1 MPEIILHQY
10 GLSPFSEKIR
20 RIFAYKGLTWRGVEQ
35 PLMAPKPALTPL
47 TGGYRRIP
55 VLQIGADIYCDTWL
69 IARVIER
76 LFPSPSCIP
85 AAASG
90 NMALLE
96 DWADHRFFMQAVPPV
111 LVDLLPALP
120 PEFLHDRSAMSPGF
134 SQPVI
139 EAAAP
144 HALAQTLQSLDRLEE
159 QLRTTPFLLGD
170 QFSLADAAC
179 FHCVWFLKNS
189 PRVFAAVQARAGVA
203 GWVRRIEEFAADTTQ
218 LMTTADALAIATA
231 ATPQDVSEGCV
242 ADPELKAGQ
251 TVTVIADDYGKEST
265 TGRLVQL
272 SAQAI
277 TVLRADPQVG
287 EVAVHYPRAG
297 YRVNIS

>member
-1 MPEIILHQY
+1 MSEIILHQY

-20 RIFAYKGLTWRGVEQ
+20 RIFAYKGLTWRGIEQ

-69 IARVIER
+69 IAREIER
-76 LFPSPSCIP
+76 RFPTPSCIP

-96 DWADHRFFMQAVPPV
+96 DWADHRFFMQVVPVV

-120 PEFLHDRSAMSPGF
+120 PEFLHDRAAMSAGF
-134 SQPVI
+134 SQAAI
-139 EAAAP
+139 ETAAP
-144 HALAQTLQSLDRLEE
+144 HALVQTLQSLDRLED
-159 QLRTTPFLLGD
+159 QLRATSYLLGD

-189 PRVFAAVQARAGVA
+189 PRVFAAAEARTAVA
-203 GWVRRIEEFAADTTQ
+203 AWVKRIEDFAADTMQ
-218 LMTTADALAIATA
+218 PMTTAEGLAIATA
-231 ATPQDVSEGCV
+231 ATPQDIHNNCV
-242 ADPELKAGQ
+242 ADSELHAGQ
-251 TVTVIADDYGKEST
+251 SVTIIADDYGKEST
-265 TGRLVQL
+265 AGRLVRL
-272 SAQAI
+272 SADTL
-277 TVLRADPQVG
+277 TVLREDPQLG
-287 EVAVHYPRAG
+287 EVAIHYPRAG
-297 YRVNIS
+297 YRVNVT